1 MGKLIEACVP
11 DIGDYRDVPVI
22 EILVGPGDRVEA
34 NTTVVVLESDK
45 ATLDVPAGHGG
56 LVEEVLVRA
65 GDLVSQGSPVLR
77 VRNRIA
83 AAVLTDLAP
92 TQPETAETSPGR
104 QPHAAETHIAP
115 VLATSTSTVGP
126 CGPAVRRLA
135 RQFGVDI
142 ERLKGSGPKG
152 RLLKEDVLARVRKA
166 VHEEMH
172 ADRADLTKG
181 AEVEKPARP
190 AVDYSRFGKIERI
203 QRSRIRQI
211 ASDNL
216 ARNWATI
223 PHVTNFDHAD
233 ISTLEEFRK
242 QVNAEQRDGSDRLT
256 LLPFILKAAALAL
269 QRYPAFNST
278 VEGNESIVRSYRHIG
293 FAVDTPEGLVVPV
306 VRDAD
311 KKGLLDIAR
320 ESDELVRLARAG
332 KLGPDRMQGGCFTV
346 SNLGSAGGSGF
357 TPIINAPEVAIL
369 GVARS
374 EIRPVWDGVQFQPRL
389 VLPLC
394 LSWDH
399 RALDGVA
406 AARFLG
412 FLAGMLSDFRRA
424 VL

>member
-77 VRNRIA
+77 VRNSIA

-278 VEGNESIVRSYRHIG
+278 VEGNEFIVRSYRHIG
-293 FAVDTPEGLVVPV
+293 FAVNTPEGLVVPV
-306 VRDAD
+306 ARDAD
-311 KKGLLDIAR
+311 
-320 ESDELVRLARAG
+320 
-332 KLGPDRMQGGCFTV
+332 
-346 SNLGSAGGSGF
+346 
-357 TPIINAPEVAIL
+357 
-369 GVARS
+369 
-374 EIRPVWDGVQFQPRL
+374 
-389 VLPLC
+389 
-394 LSWDH
+394 
-399 RALDGVA
+399 
-406 AARFLG
+406 
-412 FLAGMLSDFRRA
+412 
-424 VL
+424 

>member
-45 ATLDVPAGHGG
+45 ATLDVPAGRGG
-56 LVEEVLVRA
+56 FVEEVLVKA

-77 VRNRIA
+77 IRNSIT
-83 AAVLTDLAP
+83 AAVLTEHAL
-92 TQPETAETSPGR
+92 TQPETAETPPGR
-104 QPHAAETHIAP
+104 QSQAAEAHIAP
-115 VLATSTSTVGP
+115 VLATSISTVAP

-135 RQFGVDI
+135 REFGVDI
-142 ERLKGSGPKG
+142 ERLKGSGPRG
-152 RLLKEDVLARVRKA
+152 RLLKEDVLSRVRKA

-172 ADRADLTKG
+172 ADRADLRNG
-181 AEVEKPARP
+181 AKTEKPAGP
-190 AVDYSRFGKIERI
+190 AVDYSRFGKIEQI

-211 ASDNL
+211 SSDNL

-233 ISTLEEFRK
+233 ISALEEFRK
-242 QVNAEQRDGSDRLT
+242 QINAEQRDSNVRLT
-256 LLPFILKAAALAL
+256 LLPFILKAAAHAL

-278 VEGNESIVRSYRHIG
+278 VNGNESIVRNYRHIG

-306 VRDAD
+306 VRDVD
-311 KKGLLDIAR
+311 KKGLMDIAR
-320 ESDELVRLARAG
+320 KSDELVRLARAG
-332 KLGPDRMQGGCFTV
+332 KLGPDQMQGGCFTV

-374 EIRPVWDGVQFQPRL
+374 EIRPVWDGIQFQPRL

-412 FLAGMLSDFRRA
+412 FLVGMLSDFRRV

>member
-77 VRNRIA
+77 VRNSIA

-190 AVDYSRFGKIERI
+190 AVDYSI
-203 QRSRIRQI
+203 
-211 ASDNL
+211 
-216 ARNWATI
+216 
-223 PHVTNFDHAD
+223 H
-233 ISTLEEFRK
+233 
-242 QVNAEQRDGSDRLT
+242 
-256 LLPFILKAAALAL
+256 
-269 QRYPAFNST
+269 
-278 VEGNESIVRSYRHIG
+278 RSY
-293 FAVDTPEGLVVPV
+293 
-306 VRDAD
+306 
-311 KKGLLDIAR
+311 
-320 ESDELVRLARAG
+320 
-332 KLGPDRMQGGCFTV
+332 
-346 SNLGSAGGSGF
+346 
-357 TPIINAPEVAIL
+357 
-369 GVARS
+369 
-374 EIRPVWDGVQFQPRL
+374 
-389 VLPLC
+389 
-394 LSWDH
+394 
-399 RALDGVA
+399 
-406 AARFLG
+406 
-412 FLAGMLSDFRRA
+412 
-424 VL
+424 